1 MKIINYINTIL
12 TVMKKMTMT
21 MPMIAKLE
29 GARAKEAVHG
39 RADYQTL

>member
-12 TVMKKMTMT
+12 TVMEMMT

-29 GARAKEAVHG
+29 GSRAKEAVHG